1 MLSVLV
7 VTVALCLAIAWTA
20 PHPWRG
26 GGQDFCALRVI
37 VTYRG
42 GALASGQ
49 PVRLL
54 DSSGKEVGRQ
64 ETWRGEASFCD
75 FGFGEHTLVVGRDD
89 ECGRVMIG
97 GIRLHERPQELEVI
111 KNLCAAPPSDRYPP
125 GCLVY
130 FRVASRDG
138 VKLRATV
145 QTPAGRVL
153 AETDKYGRAWVG
165 AREGFTE
172 DYLVISEGYEPA
184 KVTVRCENQ
193 RDIEQEVLLQPRS
206 RR

>member
-1 MLSVLV
+1 MLPVLV
-7 VTVALCLAIAWTA
+7 VIGISSLGALA
-20 PHPWRG
+20 RG
-26 GGQDFCALRVI
+26 ADSQGLPKDFCALRVL
-37 VTYRG
+37 VTHTG
-42 GALASGQ
+42 GEL
-49 PVRLL
+49 PYDTVVRLL
-54 DSSGKEVGRQ
+54 DPSGKEVAREQ
-64 ETWRGEASFCD
+64 TWRGEASFCD

-89 ECGRVMIG
+89 ECGRVAVY
-97 GIRLHERPQELEVI
+97 GIRLRLHTQFSHVVN
-111 KNLCAAPPSDRYPP
+111 NLCTPPFSHRYPP
-125 GCLVY
+125 SCLVY

-172 DYLVISEGYEPA
+172 EYLVISEGYEPA

-193 RDIEQEVLLQPRS
+193 RDIEQEVLLQPRP